1 MKQLINLATVLIVVG
16 LSACTNQTEVTEPDD
31 LPNIVV
37 IYCDDLGYG
46 DLGCFGNTEI
56 RTPNIDRMAKE
67 GMKFTDF
74 YSASPVCSPS
84 RAALLTGRIPQRM
97 GINGVF
103 FPRSYTGMP
112 LEEATSADL
121 LKSVGYATGIVGK
134 WHLGHRH
141 EFLPLQRGFDEY
153 FGIPYSND
161 MLSVVYLDGNEVV
174 DFHPDQR
181 YTTRTYTE
189 KAVDFID
196 RHAGSP
202 FFLYLAHSMPHVPI
216 YASPEF
222 DGRSGKGLY
231 TDVIEEIDWSVGEVL
246 NKLDQQGLLEHTLVI
261 FSSDNGP
268 WLAMHEHGGS
278 AGILREGKQ
287 YTFEGG
293 QRVPT
298 LAMWPDVIRPGSVY
312 DDMALMMDWFPTF
325 AEITGA
331 ELPADRDYDGESIL
345 PVLEGNGKRQGK
357 EFLYFD
363 GILLQCYRNGE
374 WKLKLPYEGFTG
386 ANWKHAVPPHD
397 TLLFNLKSDPGERHN
412 LYAEM
417 PEKAEEMANLMEAYL
432 ESKGS
437 LPPSL
442 VIGDQADHAHYEYL
456 ISKYGPDYN
465 RAEW

>member
-1 MKQLINLATVLIVVG
+1 MIVLVLTVI
-16 LSACTNQTEVTEPDD
+16 SACKPAEAPIQTMEKVN

-56 RTPNIDRMAKE
+56 RTPNIDRMAGE
-67 GMKFTDF
+67 GMKFTEF

-112 LEEATSADL
+112 VEEITTADL
-121 LKSVGYATGIVGK
+121 LKSMRYATGIVGK

-161 MLSVVYLDGNEVV
+161 MLSVVYMDGNEVV
-174 DFHPDQR
+174 DFHVDQHF
-181 YTTRTYTE
+181 TTKTYTE
-189 KAVDFID
+189 KALGFIN
-196 RHAGSP
+196 RHKGGP
-202 FFLYLAHSMPHVPI
+202 FYLYLAHSMPHVPI
-216 YASPEF
+216 YASPDF

-231 TDVIEEIDWSVGEVL
+231 TDVIEEIDWSVGQVLEKLEKEGVL
-246 NKLDQQGLLEHTLVI
+246 NNTLVV

-268 WLAMHEHGGS
+268 WLAMKEHGGS

-298 LAMWPDVIRPGSVY
+298 LALWPDVITPGSEY
-312 DDMALMMDWFPTF
+312 RDMALMMDWFPTF
-325 AEITGA
+325 AEIIGVD
-331 ELPADRDYDGESIL
+331 LPSDRNYDGESIL
-345 PVLEGNGKRQGK
+345 QVLNGSGIRSGR

-363 GILLQCYRNGE
+363 GWDLQCYRNGE
-374 WKLKLPYEGFTG
+374 WKLKLPYNGYHG
-386 ANWKHAVPPHD
+386 SNGKAAVPPHD
-397 TLLFNLKSDPGERHN
+397 TLLFNLKSDPGEQVN
-412 LYAEM
+412 LCEENPEM
-417 PEKAEEMANLMEAYL
+417 VREMLSLMEACKD
-432 ESKGS
+432 SKGE

-442 VIGDQADHAHYEYL
+442 VLGERADHAHYDYL
-456 ISKYGPDYN
+456 IGKYGEDYN
-465 RAEW
+465 HVDW